1 MSYKQDPIELTSP
14 YSPSIPNPFKYE
26 GLSHQSRPSFA
37 SLGSRSRKRASTAY
51 NPIHASEEAGHIGFS
66 QHIPQHYQHIQQF
79 AEDRF
84 QPTSKELAPGR
95 IGKFGTDLLIE
106 IIVCTFA
113 VLVTVPFLWLAV
125 AMAKYHHEAVSD
137 SRSNFIKQATATAST
152 LFTILFAAV
161 LGSTLKRLATWRLQ
175 NGIRLGHLEQIMQSR
190 TVFAALTTIISFRA
204 LNLTALALFF
214 AWAFSPLGS
223 QASLRLISTGTLFTA
238 NSSLVS
244 HVDTITNNVFDGVSG
259 VSSLLTSL
267 KPSYVS
273 CVLGPASLKAS
284 SMDLYGNPR
293 IPWLRTDLE
302 KDENGWQDLSNVNL
316 TEASYSSLV
325 GLRVS
330 SLANR
335 NSSFVVETT
344 YVNLDCEKPKNETL
358 IDISFNVTAGINGTF
373 SGPNTTVGATG
384 SGIYPSWQVAMD
396 QYVSTNYVFGYPE
409 LLVNSSDADI
419 PQGTMLWQTLH
430 GNWVSRCK
438 INQVYVDSNVSCNT
452 VTNAQLPNC
461 AVISQRQSPKKHA
474 PSTVTTL
481 SFTQTFQS
489 LANAWILATDPLTSS
504 GYSSL
509 SEYYLQNTSAT
520 FILSGNGRDYADYTN
535 VTAEEFSQRL
545 GQLLNSWVLGS
556 QISADTMQYSLQYQN
571 LTAFYRE
578 GHPVYV
584 CSWAWLTI
592 YCLGIAVMF
601 IAALVSIYC
610 AFNTTIPDI
619 LSYCSTFTRDS
630 RFFAYAKGGS
640 TLDGLVRA
648 KILQDVEVR
657 LGEVA
662 DQSENSLSG
671 RDGFQN
677 AVRPDQGPRYLAIA
691 PPEYLRPPKRG
702 MIYA

>member
-1 MSYKQDPIELTSP
+1 MSHKQDPIELTSP
-14 YSPSIPNPFKYE
+14 YSSSIPNPYQYE

-37 SLGSRSRKRASTAY
+37 SLGSLNRKRASAAY
-51 NPIHASEEAGHIGFS
+51 NPIHGTEEADHIRFS
-66 QHIPQHYQHIQQF
+66 QHIPQQIQQF
-79 AEDRF
+79 ADDRF
-84 QPTSKELAPGR
+84 QPSSKELVPGR

-106 IIVCTFA
+106 ILVCAFA

-125 AMAKYHHEAVSD
+125 AMAKYHHEEVSD

-190 TVFAALTTIISFRA
+190 TVFAALTTMVSFRA
-204 LNLTALALFF
+204 LNLTALVLFF

-223 QASLRLISTGTLFTA
+223 QASLRLISTGIIFKA
-238 NSSLVS
+238 DSSLVS
-244 HVDTITNNVFDGVSG
+244 HVDTIGNNIFDSVSG

-267 KPSYVS
+267 KPSYVGS
-273 CVLGPASLKAS
+273 VLGPTSLKAS

-302 KDENGWQDLSNVNL
+302 KDENGWQDLTNVNF

-344 YVNLDCEKPKNETL
+344 YMNLDCEKPKDETP
-358 IDISFNVTAGINGTF
+358 IEISFNVTAGINGTF
-373 SGPNTTVGATG
+373 SGPNTTAGATG

-396 QYVSTNYVFGYPE
+396 QYVSRAYFYGYPE

-419 PQGTMLWQTLH
+419 PQGTMLWQSPH
-430 GNWVSRCK
+430 GPWVSRCK
-438 INQVYVDSNVSCNT
+438 INQVYVESNVTCYS
-452 VTNAQLPNC
+452 VVDAQLPHC
-461 AVISQRQSPKKHA
+461 AVLFQRESPKKHA

-481 SFTQTFQS
+481 SFTETFRS
-489 LANAWILATDPLTSS
+489 LSNAWILATDPLTSS

-520 FILSGNGRDYADYTN
+520 FILSGNGRDYANYTN

-556 QISADTMQYSLQYQN
+556 QLSADTMQYSLTYQN
-571 LTAFYRE
+571 TTAFYTEAR
-578 GHPVYV
+578 PVYI
-584 CSWAWLTI
+584 CSWAWLTV
-592 YCLGIAVMF
+592 YCLGIGVMF
-601 IAALVSIYC
+601 VAALVSIYC

-619 LSYCSTFTRDS
+619 LSYCSSLTRDS
-630 RFFAYAKGGS
+630 RFFASAKGGS

-662 DQSENSLSG
+662 DTSENSLSG

-677 AVRPDQGPRYLAIA
+677 AVRTDQGARYLAIA

-702 MIYA
+702 VIYA